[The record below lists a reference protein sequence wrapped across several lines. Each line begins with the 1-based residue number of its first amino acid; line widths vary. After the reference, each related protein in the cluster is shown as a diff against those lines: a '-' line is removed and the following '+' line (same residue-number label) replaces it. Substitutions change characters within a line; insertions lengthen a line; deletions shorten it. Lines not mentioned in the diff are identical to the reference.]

1 MTEDRVERR
10 LAAILAADV
19 VGYSRL
25 MGRDETGTRA
35 RLNAALAEVI
45 RPAIAAH
52 RGRLFKTMGDGLL
65 AEFASVV
72 DAVDCAVEIQRA
84 MRRRAEGVADPLV
97 LRIGVNLGDVI
108 VEGDDVHG
116 DGVNVAARLEAL
128 AEPGGVCISRSAR
141 DQVRDKLAYRI
152 DDMGE
157 IEVKNIARPVRAFT
171 VSHGPAE
178 AGVPPAPPHPPAARR
193 ARPRGLL
200 AAGALALVAA
210 AAATLWHFEPW
221 AARVE
226 AASVAAMALP
236 LPEEPSVAVLPF
248 RVLSDG
254 EGDRVFGEALTEDL
268 TRGLA
273 RIPGLFVIARSSTER
288 YAAEDAAPARVAE
301 DLGVGHVVRASLR
314 RSGDRVRVDA
324 EMIDALTGRIVF
336 SERYDRSADDLFELQ
351 DDLVRSLA
359 FRLASDLDRMSE
371 QPRFTAS
378 PEAYLL
384 WARADHES
392 WINTPD
398 AYANATALARRALEI
413 DPDFPRAQGV
423 LAFMESQKGWFR
435 VAPDPPAAIARGL
448 AEARRLV
455 EENPDDW
462 YLQAVFAHATF
473 NTRDYETA
481 AAEWER
487 AIEMEP
493 AQPRMLTQASLPLIF
508 LGRGAEAER
517 RLRVA
522 IRLNPFHDWLPDQL
536 LGQALFILER
546 YEEAAESLE
555 AARRANPRFI
565 GNRWWRAAVYG
576 RLGETEK
583 AEEAVTEIREIM
595 PDATISGSFI
605 KLSDEAAMDRY
616 RAGLRAAGLPE

>member
-1 MTEDRVERR
+1 
-10 LAAILAADV
+10 
-19 VGYSRL
+19 
-25 MGRDETGTRA
+25 
-35 RLNAALAEVI
+35 
-45 RPAIAAH
+45 
-52 RGRLFKTMGDGLL
+52 
-65 AEFASVV
+65 
-72 DAVDCAVEIQRA
+72 
-84 MRRRAEGVADPLV
+84 
-97 LRIGVNLGDVI
+97 
-108 VEGDDVHG
+108 
-116 DGVNVAARLEAL
+116 
-128 AEPGGVCISRSAR
+128 
-141 DQVRDKLAYRI
+141 
-152 DDMGE
+152 
-157 IEVKNIARPVRAFT
+157 
-171 VSHGPAE
+171 
-178 AGVPPAPPHPPAARR
+178 APR
-193 ARPRGLL
+193 RGLL
-200 AAGALALVAA
+200 AAGALALLV
-210 AAATLWHFEPW
+210 AAATLWRFEPW
-221 AARVE
+221 APRVE
-226 AASVAAMALP
+226 AASVSEMALP
-236 LPEEPSVAVLPF
+236 LPDEPSVAILPF

-254 EGDRVFGEALTEDL
+254 EGDRVFAEALTEDL

-314 RSGDRVRVDA
+314 RSGERVRIDVEMVDV
-324 EMIDALTGRIVF
+324 LSGRIVF
-336 SERYDRSADDLFELQ
+336 SERYDRSAGDLFALQ

-359 FRLASDLDRMSE
+359 FRLSSDLDRMSE

-384 WARADHES
+384 WAQADHES

-413 DPDFPRAQGV
+413 DPGFPRAQGV
-423 LAFMESQKGWFR
+423 LAFIETQKGWFR

-455 EENPDDW
+455 EEHPDDW

-473 NTRDYETA
+473 NTRDYATA
-481 AAEWER
+481 AAEWDR

-546 YEEAAESLE
+546 YEEAAASLE

-565 GNRWWRAAVYG
+565 GNRWWRAAVHG

-583 AEEAVTEIREIM
+583 AEAAVAEIREIM
-595 PDATISGSFI
+595 PDATISTSFI
-605 KLSDEAAMDRY
+605 KLSDEPAMERY